1 MRICARSIGVAF
13 AITVGGLTSVPARAD
28 EGGVSF
34 WLPGTFGSLAAV
46 PGTPGWAFGTIYYH
60 SSVDASAS
68 RSFDIGGSIQAGL
81 DARADLVLFNALYVF
96 ETPVLGARA
105 SLGVTGLVGRNSVGV
120 DATLTGP
127 GGGMISGSR
136 SQAITGFG
144 DLYPQA
150 ALKWNQGVH
159 NFMVYTQWGLPV
171 GAYNANRLA
180 NLGMGHWSADAGAG
194 YTYFNPQTGFE
205 LSAVAGF
212 TYNFINPATQYQ
224 NGVDFHL
231 DWAVSQFL
239 SKQLHIGLV
248 GYVYQQLTGDSGA
261 GAMLGPFKSQVYA
274 VGPQIGYLFP
284 VGDMQGY
291 VNLKGYGEFGAKN
304 RPEGWNIWLTFAISP
319 SAQPPASAKM
329 TVTK

>member
-1 MRICARSIGVAF
+1 MRLHLKF
-13 AITVGGLTSVPARAD
+13 AATLVVGLGLPSLPVSAD

-46 PGTPGWAFGTIYYH
+46 PGTPGWTFGTVYYH
-60 SSVDASAS
+60 TSVDASAS
-68 RSFDIGGSIQAGL
+68 RSFNIGGGIQAGL
-81 DARADLVLFNALYVF
+81 DATADLVLFNALYVF
-96 ETPVLGARA
+96 ETPVLGGRA
-105 SLGVTGLVGRNSVGV
+105 SFGVTGLVGRNTVGV
-120 DATLTGP
+120 DATLVGP

-136 SQAITGFG
+136 SQTITGVG

-159 NFMVYTQWGLPV
+159 NLMVYTQWGLPV
-171 GAYNANRLA
+171 GAYNSNRLA
-180 NLGMGHWSADAGAG
+180 NIGVGHWSADAGAG

-239 SKQLHIGLV
+239 SKQFHIGVV
-248 GYVYQQLTGDSGA
+248 GYAYQQLSGDSGA
-261 GAMLGPFKSQVYA
+261 GATLGPFNRRCTQWGRKSVICFRSET
-274 VGPQIGYLFP
+274 GR
-284 VGDMQGY
+284 D
-291 VNLKGYGEFGAKN
+291 
-304 RPEGWNIWLTFAISP
+304 T
-319 SAQPPASAKM
+319 
-329 TVTK
+329 